1 MDKSSMELTWARAGL
16 PQNLVLLLETLG
28 EEYPLREVAAGA
40 GLIFE
45 PSSRPEELSVRRQD
59 GKWFIRAGRG
69 HGFARGVGLA
79 LAGVETAENIGF
91 STFGFLF
98 DCTRGNVVT
107 VDAFKRWLRR
117 LALLGYNVGMIYVKD
132 AYQLPGEPFFGLMR
146 GAYSQAEIKAIDAYA
161 QKLGIEIMASIQAL
175 GHVEPIMQ
183 YWAYHKVKDTSS
195 TLLVD
200 EPATYV
206 LLEKMIG
213 FWSEAL
219 GSRRIHLGMDE
230 THDLGRGRFMDL
242 NGYEPPINI
251 YNRHL
256 AKVCQICDRLGLKPI
271 IWADMFFRFAN
282 KSQSYYEPTVE
293 IAAEVRNMIP
303 PQVQL
308 SYWDYYH
315 RDQETYATMLTRTRD
330 LNGSRPFMASG
341 VWTWGTLW
349 TDYEQTAATVK
360 PCIDACRQVGA
371 DELIFT
377 LWGDDGGHCDIDSAL
392 AGLALAADYA
402 YKPAGASDGPELRH
416 LYAAVCGTSYD
427 RQLTAGR
434 LILTSFKEDGTV
446 LRKVKEKTTLW
457 DDPLMGMG
465 YYGMDKAASGIWEEV
480 LAHYRGILAELA
492 GHRDDA
498 AAGDIGH
505 ACLLLELLIAK
516 IEFRRDLL
524 AAYQA
529 RDRAALTRL
538 AGAGIDHVVAALTAF
553 GDSFRRQWFRS
564 YKSYGLELFQI
575 RLGAQL
581 ERFRETSRR
590 LRELLDGKVA
600 AIDELDYDGG
610 AVFTPVTFLA
620 SATGCFFV

>member
-1 MDKSSMELTWARAGL
+1 MELTWRRDGL
-16 PQNLVLLLETLG
+16 PANLVAMLTTLG
-28 EEYPLREVAAGA
+28 EEYPLRESTQEGNLVLEQSDNPA
-40 GLIFE
+40 
-45 PSSRPEELSVRRQD
+45 ELTVRRQD
-59 GKWFIRAGRG
+59 GRWHVRAGRQ
-69 HGFARGVGLA
+69 HGLARGVGLA
-79 LAGVETAENIGF
+79 LAGIEAEEKIDF

-107 VDAFKRWLRR
+107 VAAFQRWLRR

-146 GAYSQAEIKAIDAYA
+146 GAYSQDEIRAIDAYA

-183 YWAYHKVKDTSS
+183 YWAYGKVKDTSS

-219 GSRRIHLGMDE
+219 STRRIHLGMDE

-242 NGYEPPINI
+242 NGYEQPINI

-256 AKVCQICDRLGLKPI
+256 GKVCEMCDRMGLEPI
-271 IWADMFFRFAN
+271 IWADMYFRFAN
-282 KSQSYYEPTVE
+282 KHQSYYETDLE
-293 IAAEVRNMIP
+293 IAQEVKRMIP

-315 RDQETYATMLTRTRD
+315 RDVETYETMLTKTRD

-341 VWTWGTLW
+341 VWTWTTMW

-360 PCIDACRQVGA
+360 PCIDACRNIGA

-402 YKPAGASDGPELRH
+402 FKPEAETDGPQLRK
-416 LYAAVCGTSYD
+416 LYQVACGTCYD
-427 RQLTAGR
+427 RQLAVGEM
-434 LILTSFKEDGTV
+434 ILTSYKEDGKV
-446 LRKVKEKTTLW
+446 LRKIREKTTLW

-465 YYGMDKAASGIWEEV
+465 YYGLDKANPGIWEQV
-480 LAHYRGILAELA
+480 VQDYRKILAKLTDY
-492 GHRDDA
+492 RQDK
-498 AAGDIGH
+498 AAGDIGN

-524 AAYQA
+524 AAYRQ
-529 RDRAALTRL
+529 RDRLKLQNL
-538 AGAGIDHVVAALTAF
+538 ATAGIDHVMEKLASF
-553 GDSFRRQWFRS
+553 SDSFRERWFEF

-575 RLGAQL
+575 RMGAQQQRFL
-581 ERFRETSRR
+581 ETKRR
-590 LRELLDGKVA
+590 LQELLDGKVE

>member
-1 MDKSSMELTWARAGL
+1 MKLTWARTGL
-16 PQNLVLLLETLG
+16 PKNLASLLETLG
-28 EEYPLREVAAGA
+28 EEYSLQEVDAKAN
-40 GLIFE
+40 LVFE
-45 PSSRPEELSVRRQD
+45 QSARPEELTVRRQD
-59 GKWFIRAGRG
+59 GKWFIRAGRS

-91 STFGFLF
+91 ETFGFLF

-117 LALLGYNVGMIYVKD
+117 LALMGYNVGMIYVKD

-146 GAYSQAEIKAIDAYA
+146 GAYSQDEIRAIDAYA

-219 GSRRIHLGMDE
+219 DSRRIHLGMDE

-242 NGYEPPINI
+242 NGYEPPISI

-256 AKVCQICDRLGLKPI
+256 AKVCEICDRMGLKPI

-282 KSQSYYEPTVE
+282 KTQSYYDTSVE
-293 IAAEVRNMIP
+293 VAAEVRKMIP

-315 RDQETYATMLTRTRD
+315 RDKETYATMLTKTRN
-330 LNGSRPFMASG
+330 LNDSRPFMASG
-341 VWTWGTLW
+341 VWTWSTLW

-360 PCIDACRQVGA
+360 PCIDACREVGA

-392 AGLALAADYA
+392 AGLAMAADYA
-402 YKPAGASDGPELRH
+402 YKPDGGADGLELRR
-416 LYAAVCGTSYD
+416 LYQAVCGTAYD
-427 RQLTAGR
+427 RQLTVGSM
-434 LILTSFKEDGTV
+434 ILTTYKEDGTV
-446 LRKVKEKTTLW
+446 LRKIKEKTTLW

-465 YYGMDKAASGIWEEV
+465 YYGLDKASPGIWEEV
-480 LAHYRGILAELA
+480 LTHYRGILAEIDD
-492 GHRDDA
+492 HRDDN

-516 IEFRRDLL
+516 IEFRRNLL
-524 AAYQA
+524 AAYQS
-529 RDRAALTRL
+529 RDREALSHLASGGVDNVITRFC
-538 AGAGIDHVVAALTAF
+538 AF
-553 GDSFRRQWFRS
+553 GDSFRRRWFLS

-575 RLGAQL
+575 RMGAQI

-590 LRELLDGKVA
+590 IEELLAGKVE

-610 AVFTPVTFLA
+610 AIFTPTTFLA

>member
-1 MDKSSMELTWARAGL
+1 MKLTWTRTAL
-16 PQNLVLLLETLG
+16 PKNLASLLETLG
-28 EEYPLREVAAGA
+28 EEYPLQEVEGKAD
-40 GLIFE
+40 LVFE
-45 PSSRPEELSVRRQD
+45 QATRPEELSVRRED
-59 GKWFIRAGRG
+59 GQWFIRAGRS

-79 LAGVETAENIGF
+79 LADIETTEHIGF
-91 STFGFLF
+91 STFGFLL
-98 DCTRGNVVT
+98 DCTRGNIVT
-107 VDAFKRWLRR
+107 VEAFKRWLRR

-132 AYQLPGEPFFGLMR
+132 AYQLPDEPFFGLMR
-146 GAYSQAEIKAIDAYA
+146 GAYSQDEIRAIDAYA

-183 YWAYHKVKDTSS
+183 YWAYHKVKDTAS

-219 GSRRIHLGMDE
+219 ESRRIHLGMDE

-256 AKVCQICDRLGLKPI
+256 GKVCQICDRLGLKPI

-282 KSQSYYEPTVE
+282 KTQSYYEPDVK
-293 IAAEVRNMIP
+293 IADEVRRMIP

-315 RDQETYATMLTRTRD
+315 RDKETYVTMLTKTRD
-330 LNGSRPFMASG
+330 LNNSRPFMASG
-341 VWTWGTLW
+341 VWTWDSLW

-377 LWGDDGGHCDIDSAL
+377 MWGDDGGHCDIDSAL
-392 AGLALAADYA
+392 AGLAMAADYA
-402 YKPAGASDGPELRH
+402 YKPDGGSDGPELRR
-416 LYAAVCGTSYD
+416 LFQAACGTSYD
-427 RQLTAGR
+427 RQLIAGA
-434 LILTSFKEDGTV
+434 LTMTCFKEDGTV
-446 LRKVKEKTTLW
+446 LRKIRDKTTLW

-465 YYGMDKAASGIWEEV
+465 YYGLDKANPGVWEEV
-480 LAHYRGILAELA
+480 LTHYRGILAKLA
-492 GHRDDA
+492 DHRDDD

-505 ACLLLELLIAK
+505 ACLLLELLSAK
-516 IEFRRDLL
+516 IVFRRDLL
-524 AAYQA
+524 AAYRN
-529 RDRAALTRL
+529 RDQTALAWL
-538 AGAGIDHVVAALTAF
+538 ADEGVNEVIMRFQAF
-553 GDSFRRQWFRS
+553 GDSFRRRWFQS
-564 YKSYGLELFQI
+564 CKSYGLELFQI
-575 RLGAQL
+575 RMGAQM
-581 ERFRETSRR
+581 ERYRETSRR
-590 LRELLDGKVA
+590 IGELLDGKA
-600 AIDELDYDGG
+600 EAIDELDYDGG
-610 AVFTPVTFLA
+610 AIFTPFKFLA